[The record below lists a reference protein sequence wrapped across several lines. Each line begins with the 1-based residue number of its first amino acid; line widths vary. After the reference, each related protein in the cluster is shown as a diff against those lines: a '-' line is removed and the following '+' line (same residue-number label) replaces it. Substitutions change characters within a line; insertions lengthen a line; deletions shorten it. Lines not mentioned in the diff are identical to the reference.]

1 MSSLFQTQLSKN
13 YKSSNKKTCYKLG
26 TLSFQSHLKCYLEYL
41 ATNQVMITTLGFS
54 DPYIRIKCHILIKV
68 LQLFGTPS
76 QQLLQTHEIFHIVL
90 PTPAADIWLNVD
102 ISN

>member
-1 MSSLFQTQLSKN
+1 
-13 YKSSNKKTCYKLG
+13 
-26 TLSFQSHLKCYLEYL
+26 HLKCYLEYL

-54 DPYIRIKCHILIKV
+54 DPYIRIKL

-90 PTPAADIWLNVD
+90 PTP
-102 ISN
+102 